1 MEINMGQS
9 IPPYTDVNQQNNN
22 YQIQT
27 SITIKDQ
34 TQSYSNSTMCH
45 TLSAAENLAYRI
57 CLENNNPNY
66 IFQFFQGYKPILMDQ
81 YQDQNL
87 IFDFYDSFDGGK
99 KKPIKDLAMQLI
111 FLIENFKGDYSHYK
125 SHYQKYDYPSNL
137 SQEQVCEIIFHWYNI
152 IKRIELDN
160 KMFRQYQFSKYY
172 FNLLL
177 VLKDQESYNYT
188 QDIFKLEAGNPNQGK
203 INPSAAMDAFGKI
216 NQHNDK
222 YISDNAL
229 TKNVVLGGQN
239 TLKTNNDVG
248 SVPSGIGGE
257 MGGGR
262 GGGIGGG
269 RGRGGER
276 RGQNKYNEKKSNS
289 NYFDNK

>member
-1 MEINMGQS
+1 MQA
-9 IPPYTDVNQQNNN
+9 
-22 YQIQT
+22 

-66 IFQFFQGYKPILMDQ
+66 ISQFFQGYKQILKEQ
-81 YQDQNL
+81 YQNQNL

-111 FLIENFKGDYSHYK
+111 FQIENFKGDYSHYK
-125 SHYQKYDYPSNL
+125 SHYQKYDYPRNL
-137 SQEQVCEIIFHWYNI
+137 SQEQVMELIYRWLFIII
-152 IKRIELDN
+152 RIEVDN

-188 QDIFKLEAGNPNQGK
+188 QDVLELEAGNPNQGK
-203 INPSAAMDAFGKI
+203 INTSAVMDAYAKI

-222 YISDNAL
+222 YISENAL
-229 TKNVVLGGQN
+229 NKNVVLGGQN

-248 SVPSGIGGE
+248 SGPSGIGGE

>member
-1 MEINMGQS
+1 M
-9 IPPYTDVNQQNNN
+9 YNNC
-22 YQIQT
+22 QLQA

-66 IFQFFQGYKPILMDQ
+66 ISQFFQGYKQILKEQ
-81 YQDQNL
+81 YQNQNL

-111 FLIENFKGDYSHYK
+111 FQIENFKADYSHYK
-125 SHYQKYDYPSNL
+125 SHYQKYDYPKNL
-137 SQEQVCEIIFHWYNI
+137 SQEQVMELIYRWLFIII
-152 IKRIELDN
+152 RIEVDN

-188 QDIFKLEAGNPNQGK
+188 QDVFKLEAGNPNQGK

-229 TKNVVLGGQN
+229 NKNVVLGGQN

-248 SVPSGIGGE
+248 SGPSGIGGE
-257 MGGGR
+257 IGGGR

-269 RGRGGER
+269 RGGKR
-276 RGQNKYNEKKSNS
+276 RVQNKYNEKKSNS

>member
-1 MEINMGQS
+1 MGQS
-9 IPPYTDVNQQNNN
+9 IPPYPDVNQQNNN
-22 YQIQT
+22 YQMQA

-57 CLENNNPNY
+57 CLENGDPNY
-66 IFQFFQGYKPILMDQ
+66 IFQFFQGYKQILMDQ

-125 SHYQKYDYPSNL
+125 SHYQKYDYPRNL
-137 SQEQVCEIIFHWYNI
+137 SQEQVFDLIYHWYKI
-152 IKRIELDN
+152 INRIEVDN

-172 FNLLL
+172 YNLLL
-177 VLKDQESYNYT
+177 VLKEQESYNYT
-188 QDIFKLEAGNPNQGK
+188 QDILKLEAGNPNQGK
-203 INPSAAMDAFGKI
+203 INPSAVMDAYAKI

-222 YISDNAL
+222 HISENAL

-248 SVPSGIGGE
+248 SVPSGTGGGRGGGIGGE
-257 MGGGR
+257 IGGGRGR

-269 RGRGGER
+269 RGRGGGGGGR
-276 RGQNKYNEKKSNS
+276 RGKL
-289 NYFDNK
+289 F

>member
-1 MEINMGQS
+1 MEE
-9 IPPYTDVNQQNNN
+9 
-22 YQIQT
+22 
-27 SITIKDQ
+27 K
-34 TQSYSNSTMCH
+34 
-45 TLSAAENLAYRI
+45 
-57 CLENNNPNY
+57 
-66 IFQFFQGYKPILMDQ
+66 
-81 YQDQNL
+81 
-87 IFDFYDSFDGGK
+87 K

-125 SHYQKYDYPSNL
+125 SHYQKYDYPRNL
-137 SQEQVCEIIFHWYNI
+137 SQEQVCDLIYHWYNI
-152 IKRIELDN
+152 INRIELDN

-188 QDIFKLEAGNPNQGK
+188 QDVFKLEAGNPNQGK

-229 TKNVVLGGQN
+229 TKNVVLGGTN

-248 SVPSGIGGE
+248 SVPSGIGGGGGRGGGTGGGSGRGGGT
-257 MGGGR
+257 GGGR

-269 RGRGGER
+269 TGGK
-276 RGQNKYNEKKSNS
+276 NKDDKNKSNS